1 MPVVE
6 LNAVSKSY
14 GSKRAV
20 CDLSLTL
27 QSGAIH
33 GLLGPNGSGKTS
45 TIRMMLGITRPDSG
59 SVHLFGGSCTRAA
72 LRRVGYLPEER
83 GLYKKMRVLDQLVF
97 LAELRGLSAA
107 AARRVAL
114 SWCERLDLTGVLAKR
129 TEELSKGMQQKVQFI
144 ATLLHAPA
152 LVLMDEPFSGLDPV
166 NAARMEEALM
176 ELRASGCSILLSTH
190 RMDQAEKL
198 CDSICLIDAG
208 RTILSGTLAEIR
220 SRYPSNQVE
229 IEFDGSNSFLTHP
242 SVAASRNFPGRAE
255 LTLRDGAD
263 SQQLLAAAMQGA
275 RIRRFELRAP
285 SLEQIFI
292 EAVTR
297 GGPSHA

>member
-1 MPVVE
+1 MTMVE
-6 LNAVSKSY
+6 LSSVSKSY

-27 QSGAIH
+27 HPARIH

-59 SVHLFGGSCTRAA
+59 SVRLFDGPCTRAS

-97 LAELRGLSAA
+97 LAELHGLSAA
-107 AARRVAL
+107 AARRSAL
-114 SWCERLDLTGVLAKR
+114 TWCERLELTDLLHKR
-129 TEELSKGMQQKVQFI
+129 TDELSKGMQQKVQFI
-144 ATLLHAPA
+144 ATLLHAPT
-152 LVLMDEPFSGLDPV
+152 LILMDEPFSGLDPV
-166 NAARMEEALM
+166 NAARMEEALV
-176 ELRASGCSILLSTH
+176 ELRSQGCSILLSTH

-198 CDSICLIDAG
+198 CDSICLISEGAA
-208 RTILSGTLAEIR
+208 ILNGTLAEIR
-220 SRYPSNQVE
+220 ARYPSNRVE
-229 IEFDGSNSFLTHP
+229 IEFDGSDAFLTHP
-242 SVAASRNFPGRAE
+242 SVAASRNLPGRAE
-255 LTLRDGAD
+255 LTLHDGAD
-263 SQQLLAAAMQGA
+263 SQALLAAAMQCA

-285 SLEQIFI
+285 SLEEIFI

-297 GGPSHA
+297 GGPTHA